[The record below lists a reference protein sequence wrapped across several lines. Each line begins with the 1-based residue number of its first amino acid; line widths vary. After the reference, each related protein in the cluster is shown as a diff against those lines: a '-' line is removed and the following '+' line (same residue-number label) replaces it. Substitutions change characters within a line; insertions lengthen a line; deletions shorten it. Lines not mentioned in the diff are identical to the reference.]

1 MFLLAPILAIQDGW
15 ASLGL
20 TAPTAIRANDWY
32 IDTEHGHAHPLYTDW
47 DGDGKPDLI
56 VGQFEGG
63 KAKIYL
69 NSGSTQAPKFTDF
82 SWFQAGAGEGKVP
95 FG

>member
-1 MFLLAPILAIQDGW
+1 MIAMQEAY

-20 TAPTAIRANDWY
+20 SAPFRVRAGDWY
-32 IDTEHGHAHPLYTDW
+32 IDTEHGHAHPLFTDW
-47 DGDGKPDLI
+47 NGDGKPDLI

-69 NSGSTQAPKFTDF
+69 NSGSRETPQFKDFT
-82 SWFQAGAGEGKVP
+82 WFLAGSGEGKVP